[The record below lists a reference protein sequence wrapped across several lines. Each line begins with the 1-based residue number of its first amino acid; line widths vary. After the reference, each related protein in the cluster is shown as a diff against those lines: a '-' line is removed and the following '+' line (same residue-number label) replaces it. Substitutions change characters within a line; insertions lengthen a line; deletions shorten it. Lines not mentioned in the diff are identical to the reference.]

1 MRIRRENKVMKL
13 AGVLDRGRGQGLT
26 RKQLGYVLII
36 PALVVI
42 VCISVFPFFTTLHYS
57 LHTIKLNVPHLGR
70 PYVGFEN
77 YIRLLNSSRFIYD
90 FKITLFFASAVVV
103 AQLLFGIAIA
113 LVINKEFKGRGIVRA
128 TVLTPW
134 AIALVIVAQFWKWM
148 YNGVFGVANALFL
161 LLGVIDKPVDW
172 LGASASLAISSVI
185 VAELWRNTP
194 FMAIVILAGLQSI
207 PGELYE
213 AAKIDGA
220 GAFQKFW
227 RITLPLLKPAILV
240 ALLFRSIDA
249 FRAFDLMYALTRG
262 GPGNSTE
269 LASLYSY
276 KLLFGYLA
284 FGRGSAATILM
295 AIFTTVLCLTYL
307 RFIRIEE

>member
-1 MRIRRENKVMKL
+1 MEL
-13 AGVLDRGRGQGLT
+13 ANVLHRGRGQGLT

-42 VCISVFPFFTTLHYS
+42 VCISVFPFITTVHYS

-103 AQLLFGIAIA
+103 AQLLFGLAIA

-128 TVLTPW
+128 TVLAPW

-148 YNGVFGVANALFL
+148 YNAVFGVANALFL

-220 GAFQKFW
+220 GALQRFRYVTFPMLSKLIA
-227 RITLPLLKPAILV
+227 ITVMFSTIVTFANFDIVWIL
-240 ALLFRSIDA
+240 
-249 FRAFDLMYALTRG
+249 THG
-262 GPGNSTE
+262 GPRYTTHMFGTYAFNIGIETGH
-269 LASLYSY
+269 LPRGAAIA
-276 KLLFGYLA
+276 LFMFPVLGVAA
-284 FGRGSAATILM
+284 FFILRNIARG
-295 AIFTTVLCLTYL
+295 
-307 RFIRIEE
+307 EE